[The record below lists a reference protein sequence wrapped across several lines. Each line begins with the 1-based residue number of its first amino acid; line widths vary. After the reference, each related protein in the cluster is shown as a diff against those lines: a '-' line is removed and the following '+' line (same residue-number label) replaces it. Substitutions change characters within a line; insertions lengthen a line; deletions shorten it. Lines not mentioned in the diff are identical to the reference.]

1 MSEIEGSSSP
11 NTTSV
16 PSRAARSTN
25 TASVTTGAFS
35 DGARR
40 GQVALSLYAVG
51 HGARQ
56 PRFGLRHVRLR
67 DLADVEALARRLQ
80 LLADHLFVVL
90 RQLEHPHVTQHV
102 NIGGRRLQQDLLLDI
117 RQLGPSG
124 ADEVLGLIALRDR
137 PAAAID

>member
-67 DLADVEALARRLQ
+67 DLADIESLARRLQ
-80 LLADHLFVVL
+80 LLANHLFVVL
-90 RQLEHPHVTQHV
+90 RQVEHAEVAQHV
-102 NIGGRRLQQDLLLDI
+102 DIGGHRLQQDLLFHA
-117 RQLGPSG
+117 RQLRPSG
-124 ADEVLGLIALRDR
+124 A
-137 PAAAID
+137 